1 METFFMYIKHIGIAC
16 EFHIR
21 MSRIQGRGFVSVDYS
36 IW

>member
-21 MSRIQGRGFVSVDYS
+21 TPRIGGRGLVSVDYS